1 MRVTNKMLANNY
13 LTDMSANLNN
23 LQRIQRQ
30 MSTGK
35 NFTKPSDDP
44 FNVARSMQ
52 MHTAIDAN
60 TQYNKNITNTINWLD
75 TTDTALNQLGNV
87 FQSIRE
93 KLVASGNAAYGS
105 DERTKIKDEINQ
117 RIGQIAQIL
126 NTTFAGEYVFG
137 GTKGASKPVD
147 ASMDSSIGPVDSTL
161 GGGVGTVGGKFY
173 GSGNAKFKIEIA
185 EVNSSGKATKI
196 NVSKSTDNGA
206 TFKAISSSSIPINK
220 DGAFDIGNDLTFTI
234 ADASSNKAAV
244 IDATTKQKT
253 SDGSIYTFDC
263 TSSGNAQLIYCK
275 EDKTELIT
283 DPNKATT
290 EDVLQFDMISNKR
303 QTEISQGVLVE
314 YNVSASDVIK
324 YGDGDS
330 DDLRSLLSR
339 IINNLDGKDND
350 GNSNESIA
358 TKALTND
365 DLADLDKA
373 IKQTLKI
380 RSEVG
385 AKQNRMDSAK
395 EQNVQGNADMTDILS
410 KTEDID
416 VTEKVMEFAT
426 MQTVYLAS
434 LQTSAKVLQPTLMDY
449 MR

>member
-23 LQRIQRQ
+23 LQRIQQQ

-35 NFTKPSDDP
+35 NFKKPSDDP
-44 FNVARSMQ
+44 FNVARAMQ

-75 TTDTALNQLGNV
+75 STDTALNQLGNV
-87 FQSIRE
+87 FQGIRE
-93 KLVASGNAAYGS
+93 KLISAGDAAYGS
-105 DERTKIKDEINQ
+105 DDRTKIKDEINQ
-117 RIGQIAQIL
+117 RIGQIGQIL

-147 ASMDSSIGPVDSTL
+147 ATMDSSYTAVTPIVA
-161 GGGVGTVGGKFY
+161 GGTGTIGGKFY
-173 GSGNAKFKIEIA
+173 GSGNAKFKIEVVG
-185 EVNSSGKATKI
+185 VNSQKVTKI
-196 NVSKSTDNGA
+196 DVLKSTDNGS
-206 TFKAISSSSIPINK
+206 TFKKVLSGVSPNAN
-220 DGAFDIGNDLTFTI
+220 GTFDIGNDLTFSI
-234 ADASSNKAAV
+234 GDSSNNKAAV
-244 IDATTKQKT
+244 IDPTTKLET
-253 SDGSIYTFDC
+253 SPGSTYTFDC

-283 DPNKATT
+283 DPTKAT
-290 EDVLQFDMISNKR
+290 DQDNLQFDMIARKR
-303 QTEISQGVLVE
+303 QTEISQGVLVD

-324 YGDGDS
+324 YGDGDK

-339 IINNLDGKDND
+339 IINHLDGKDEN
-350 GNSNESIA
+350 GVSNEGVA
-358 TKALTND
+358 TQALTNE

-380 RSEVG
+380 RSELG

-416 VTEKVMEFAT
+416 ITEKTMEFAT

-434 LQTSAKVLQPTLMDY
+434 LQTSARVLQPTLMDY

>member
-13 LTDMSANLNN
+13 LTDMSTNLNN
-23 LQRIQRQ
+23 LQRIQQQ

-52 MHTAIDAN
+52 MHTSIDAN

-75 TTDTALNQLGNV
+75 TTDTALGQLGNV
-87 FQSIRE
+87 FQGIRE
-93 KLVASGNAAYGS
+93 KLVAAGNAAYGS
-105 DERTKIKDEINQ
+105 NDRTKIKDEINQ
-117 RIGQIAQIL
+117 RIGQISQIL

-147 ASMDSSIGPVDSTL
+147 ASMDSSFGAVTNTIA
-161 GGGVGTVGGKFY
+161 GGTGTISGKFY
-173 GSGNAKFKIEIA
+173 GSGNATFKIEVA
-185 EVNSSGKATKI
+185 EVKVVNSINRVTKI
-196 NVSKSTDNGA
+196 NVTKTTSVGNTSTLSVSANG
-206 TFKAISSSSIPINK
+206 
-220 DGAFDIGNDLTFTI
+220 DGSFDIGNDLTFKI
-234 ADASSNKAAV
+234 DDSNSNKAAV
-244 IDATTKQKT
+244 T
-253 SDGSIYTFDC
+253 GSSPAPGSTYTFDC
-263 TSSGNAQLIYCK
+263 TSSGNADLIYCK
-275 EDKTELIT
+275 ADKTELNT
-283 DPNKATT
+283 DTAKSDPNSQDAL
-290 EDVLQFDMISNKR
+290 EFNMISNKR
-303 QTEISQGVLVE
+303 QTEISQGVLVD

-324 YGDGDS
+324 YGDGDK
-330 DDLRSLLSR
+330 DDLRKLLSR
-339 IINNLDGKDND
+339 IVNNLDGKDEN
-350 GNSNESIA
+350 GANNESAA
-358 TKALTND
+358 TKALTNE

-373 IKQTLKI
+373 IKQTLKV

-395 EQNVQGNADMTDILS
+395 EQNVQGNTNMTDILS

-416 VTEKVMEFAT
+416 ITQKVMEFAT